1 MSASASHQSAST
13 AQASPAVAPT
23 ASTAEGGLDVESGSG
38 SPGIPQPQG
47 GLGIFRLVTTVITLI
62 IGGGVFTLAGD
73 QAAGGASGTAILTAW
88 GISAVGVLCLVLTF
102 FALTRIKPQLK
113 GGIYSYAST
122 GFGDFLGFNS
132 AWGYWISALLCTV
145 SFSALLFGALS
156 YFFPIFGGGNNLP
169 SIIGASCLIWFYV
182 FLVSRGIKEVT
193 GVNAVITIS
202 KIVPIFVAITAIILF
217 QKFDLGIF
225 MANLATGAEPGLP
238 FWDQVSGTMMVTIW
252 VFVGIEGAVA
262 ISGRAKKERDV
273 GKATVI
279 AFVCVLTIYLL
290 VSVLSMGVMPL
301 SELAELENPA
311 LAGVME
317 AAVGQWGAI
326 LINCGVVLSLVGAM
340 LGYTVL
346 SSESPYEAA
355 EQGVFIKA
363 FAKTNKKGA
372 PIVTLVVTNIIIE
385 AFLVIML
392 FSDSTYQFF
401 YTISAGMILLPYL
414 LSAAYFAKL
423 TFTEPQAFKGKL
435 GGSIALWRVF
445 GIFGVVYSF
454 FLAFASGAVGL
465 TIMSLLYAPGILM
478 YVKGKKERN
487 EPYLRS
493 TLDKVV
499 VFIILAAAAASIV
512 LIATGQVV
520 L

>member
-1 MSASASHQSAST
+1 MSESASHHASATS
-13 AQASPAVAPT
+13 
-23 ASTAEGGLDVESGSG
+23 
-38 SPGIPQPQG
+38 GIPQPHG

-62 IGGGVFTLAGD
+62 VGGGVFTLAGD
-73 QAAGGASGTAILTAW
+73 QAAGGASGAAILTAW
-88 GISAVGVLCLVLTF
+88 SISGIGVLCLVMTF
-102 FALTRIKPQLK
+102 FALSRIKPQLK
-113 GGIYSYAST
+113 GGIYSYANA

-156 YFFPIFGGGNNLP
+156 YFFPIFGGGTNLP
-169 SIIGASCLIWFYV
+169 SVIGASLLIWFYV
-182 FLVSRGIKEVT
+182 FLVSRGIKEAT

-202 KIVPIFVAITAIILF
+202 KFVPIFVAITAIIFL

-225 MANLATGAEPGLP
+225 LANMSQGADPGLP
-238 FWDQVSGTMMVTIW
+238 FFDQVSNTMMITIW

-273 GKATVI
+273 GKATII
-279 AFVCVLTIYLL
+279 AFICVLSIYLM

-301 SELAELENPA
+301 SELAQLENPA

-317 AAVGQWGAI
+317 HAVGQWGAI
-326 LINCGVVLSLVGAM
+326 LINGGVVLSLVGAM

-372 PIVTLVVTNIIIE
+372 PIVTLVVTNVIIE
-385 AFLVIML
+385 AFLVVML

-401 YTISAGMILLPYL
+401 YALSAGMILLPCRRRT
-414 LSAAYFAKL
+414 S
-423 TFTEPQAFKGKL
+423 
-435 GGSIALWRVF
+435 
-445 GIFGVVYSF
+445 
-454 FLAFASGAVGL
+454 
-465 TIMSLLYAPGILM
+465 
-478 YVKGKKERN
+478 
-487 EPYLRS
+487 RS
-493 TLDKVV
+493 SRSPSPTRSRARW
-499 VFIILAAAAASIV
+499 AAAWCCGAFSACSAWCTASSWRGRRARRV
-512 LIATGQVV
+512 SPSCRFCTRRASSCTSRARRSATSRTSRARWTRWWWPSSSSPPSRRSCCCSPAKWCCRDASCIAWKPRSAS
-520 L
+520 